1 MVRSAAKRRVSNHEA
16 LPSCAI
22 HRSRV
27 YPRSDRFNAQVGH
40 GRLAVTPRCARLLR
54 MRAAH
59 SLIHLSN
66 SPSQRRARPACLGI
80 APRQASSPVFF
91 VEAPGRPVFLVP
103 PQKARGWRA
112 KWRNL
117 VFFSAHVPSRE
128 RGGASRRAT
137 QTSFT
142 PVWAYLR
149 TFFLTAPGRAFRGP
163 PGCPPLSP
171 HRLALLA
178 AKTGEALKTGRAP
191 RPAVSQLLAGS
202 P

>member
-91 VEAPGRPVFLVP
+91 VEAPGRPVFFGPLETGGPGESTPARCEGDGAPSDATLSSLVP
-103 PQKARGWRA
+103 ALP
-112 KWRNL
+112 
-117 VFFSAHVPSRE
+117 RE
-128 RGGASRRAT
+128 NAGAPLGAPPRQASRRSGLICGRFSLRRRAAL
-137 QTSFT
+137 FVDRRVAR
-142 PVWAYLR
+142 PCLR
-149 TFFLTAPGRAFRGP
+149 TGWPFWQPKP
-163 PGCPPLSP
+163 VKP
-171 HRLALLA
+171 
-178 AKTGEALKTGRAP
+178 
-191 RPAVSQLLAGS
+191 
-202 P
+202 